1 MQAGSDA
8 DGLGRPRIFSV
19 DNIPTGRYA
28 LGMQAENQTARDK
41 ILEAAVRVIRGQG
54 YAGTTVDQLCAA
66 AGVTKGAFFHH
77 FKSKEAAAVAAAER
91 FSDMADG
98 IFAAAPYAAL
108 SEPVARVL
116 GYVDFRR
123 GLMQGELPA
132 FTCLVGTMA
141 QETYATHPNVRAAC
155 ARSIDAHVDMLE
167 ADLAGALHA
176 RGVRVPGGARGL
188 ALYMQAVIQGAFVL
202 AKAHGD
208 AQVAAN
214 CLDHLRAHLARL
226 FDEREK
232 GE

>member
-1 MQAGSDA
+1 MKPDRS
-8 DGLGRPRIFSV
+8 
-19 DNIPTGRYA
+19 
-28 LGMQAENQTARDK
+28 TARDR
-41 ILEAAVRVIRGQG
+41 LLDAALIQIRGRG
-54 YAGTTVDQLCAA
+54 FTDTSVDDLCAA

-77 FKSKEAAAVAAAER
+77 FRSKDALGVAAADR
-91 FSDMADG
+91 FAQLADSVFSG
-98 IFAAAPYAAL
+98 GPFRSAPD
-108 SEPVARVL
+108 PVDRLL
-116 GYVDFRR
+116 GYVDFRKAM
-123 GLMQGELPA
+123 MQGELPG

-141 QETYATHPNVRAAC
+141 QEAYAPHPNVRAAC

-167 ADLAGALHA
+167 ADLAGALRA
-176 RGVRVPGGARGL
+176 RGVQVPGGARGL